1 MIRKRALHL
10 LPIAALAA
18 SSGCGK
24 QADPTALPKAVA
36 APIERSAAC
45 GDVELSVTAGPAELN
60 TEQDAYARIEI
71 VAPAGTVSSA
81 PDLAELVE
89 QTPLRYDIRTTKVAQ
104 RNAAP
109 TSDQRLR
116 WSALFKLSPVLDGE
130 FELPAV
136 PLPLPAEAL
145 EQCEEDG
152 SARAT
157 EPIALTVALAQDAA
171 LSEEELARIETLDP
185 KELDAPVSATAW
197 TTAAVVVVLVAAGL
211 ILLRRRRTAAA
222 LAAEP
227 PIPANEW
234 ATAALSALRAEK
246 LPERG
251 ELQTFHYRL
260 SDIVREYIERRFDIS
275 APDMTTEEFLA
286 ASTRD
291 LRFDRAHTR
300 VLSSFLQ
307 ACDLVKYA
315 KQLPAVDECYE
326 ALKTAAQFVE
336 ATRPRELAATEERT
350 AASRSADGTREE
362 RAA

>member
-1 MIRKRALHL
+1 MSLKRALNL
-10 LPIAALAA
+10 IPIAALAVSA
-18 SSGCGK
+18 GCGDRN
-24 QADPTALPKAVA
+24 DPTALPNDID
-36 APIERSAAC
+36 APTRRSAAC
-45 GDVELSVTAGPAELN
+45 GDVELTVTAGPIQLT

-71 VAPAGTVSSA
+71 IAPAGTVSAA
-81 PDLAELVE
+81 PNLVEIIE
-89 QTPLRYDIRTTKVAQ
+89 QTPLRYDIRTSKIAQ
-104 RNAAP
+104 RSAAP
-109 TSDQRLR
+109 TSDERLQ
-116 WSALFKLSPVLDGE
+116 WSALFRLSPVLGGE

-136 PLPLPAEAL
+136 VLPLDEETLA
-145 EQCEEDG
+145 QCEDDG
-152 SARAT
+152 GARAT
-157 EPIALTVALAQDAA
+157 EPISLNVALAEEAA

-185 KELDAPVSATAW
+185 KELEAPVSVSAW
-197 TTAAVVVVLVAAGL
+197 ITAAAALVIVAAGL

-227 PIPANEW
+227 PIPAHEW
-234 ATAALSALRAEK
+234 ATAALDALRAEK

-251 ELQTFHYRL
+251 ELQKFHYSL

-275 APDMTTEEFLA
+275 APEMTTEEFLA

-326 ALKTAAQFVE
+326 ALKTAARFVE
-336 ATRPRELAATEERT
+336 ATRPREAITTEERSAT
-350 AASRSADGTREE
+350 SRPADGTREE